1 MASTIIIKNG
11 AGGSTPSSLKQG
23 ELAIN
28 VDSGSLFYG
37 TSGSSNSVSSSFFF
51 QHVTASGEVSASKVI
66 ADTISG
72 GVGQNGLT
80 LIGNV
85 TASGIIDA
93 SPSKIVLGDLA
104 ANIAG
109 RTITL
114 DQTQTTALQFN
125 MQTGAHIVAST
136 DRFEITD
143 TPGNLSAQL
152 DVKGEITAS
161 GNISSSGTGSF
172 NHFFVSGEISGSVSA
187 SGTGSFTGG
196 VDAMDA
202 TGSFGYISASTD
214 ISASGIV
221 YGSQGRFPLR
231 VITDQVQVGTNI
243 VHDGDTTT
251 KIEFADSGGAIDFL
265 TEGSSRIDLNNQ
277 GVRLGGA
284 NSRVTTILDE
294 DNLASDSDTSLATQQ
309 SIKAYVDANAG
320 GVSGNTF
327 ATDLKVGRDAD
338 NLLDFTTDNQ
348 VTFRVSA
355 NDGVVM
361 KASGEI
367 EATSLDVSGDI
378 SSSATLLGRALT
390 LATNGVNALTIATDG
405 ALSASS
411 TLAGTALT
419 LGDDGINSL
428 TVDTKGHISASG
440 TGSFRALN
448 ITDDGVAKFNVDTNG
463 HVSASGFISSSSGL
477 KGRNLILATNGI
489 QKASIDTSGNI
500 AAEGTISSSGLL
512 SGTSLDIRTAGV
524 QKAAIDANGT
534 GSFLG
539 GIDAGANSATG
550 SFGYISASGDI
561 TCSGKI
567 TVSELVGHGS
577 DTILASDG
585 KISASNALLGN
596 SAQFAHNG
604 TNTLEID
611 TSGNLSTTGTL
622 TSTADISSS
631 AVLRANQI
639 LLANNG
645 INTLRVAN
653 TGAISA
659 SSTIQGT
666 AFTAQTNG
674 TTKATIDASGNA
686 DFEGNLD
693 VNGTTNLDD
702 VDIDGNVDLDGNLTM
717 GENSSGHTLSVF
729 GNSTGVNMTFNVSNN
744 DMLKLGDNTILGVG
758 AGNSAGTSDLEVV
771 HNGTDTIMNNKT
783 GRLVVTSSNAFDI
796 QASDTSFSGDVS
808 GSGTGSFVS
817 LNIKDQG
824 VLKASID
831 ANGVVT
837 GSVFHGT
844 QHILHSGTIY
854 INDDPLVQNSLYMGN
869 SVGNQDSNWNDPQAA
884 GGTLGSTST
893 VSISED
899 DTRWG
904 MILPFDV
911 SKVEIQCSIRP
922 GGACSGD
929 NFFVGLYTAAR
940 PNNSADAN
948 YNITLVAH
956 NDSTFQQGKYTTND
970 FTHTANLD
978 KGSLIFV
985 GIGSEDATAA
995 KNAPGILN
1003 VIITQR

>member
-80 LIGNV
+80 LIGDI
-85 TASGIIDA
+85 TSSGIIDA

-221 YGSQGRFPLR
+221 YGNQGRFPSR
-231 VITDQVQVGTNI
+231 VITDLVLVGTNI
-243 VHDGDTTT
+243 GHDGDTTT
-251 KIEFADSGGAIDFL
+251 KIEFADSGGVIDFL

-477 KGRNLILATNGI
+477 KGRNLI
-489 QKASIDTSGNI
+489 S
-500 AAEGTISSSGLL
+500 
-512 SGTSLDIRTAGV
+512 
-524 QKAAIDANGT
+524 
-534 GSFLG
+534 
-539 GIDAGANSATG
+539 
-550 SFGYISASGDI
+550 
-561 TCSGKI
+561 
-567 TVSELVGHGS
+567 
-577 DTILASDG
+577 
-585 KISASNALLGN
+585 
-596 SAQFAHNG
+596 
-604 TNTLEID
+604 
-611 TSGNLSTTGTL
+611 
-622 TSTADISSS
+622 
-631 AVLRANQI
+631 
-639 LLANNG
+639 
-645 INTLRVAN
+645 
-653 TGAISA
+653 
-659 SSTIQGT
+659 
-666 AFTAQTNG
+666 
-674 TTKATIDASGNA
+674 
-686 DFEGNLD
+686 
-693 VNGTTNLDD
+693 
-702 VDIDGNVDLDGNLTM
+702 
-717 GENSSGHTLSVF
+717 
-729 GNSTGVNMTFNVSNN
+729 
-744 DMLKLGDNTILGVG
+744 
-758 AGNSAGTSDLEVV
+758 
-771 HNGTDTIMNNKT
+771 
-783 GRLVVTSSNAFDI
+783 
-796 QASDTSFSGDVS
+796 
-808 GSGTGSFVS
+808 
-817 LNIKDQG
+817 
-824 VLKASID
+824 
-831 ANGVVT
+831 
-837 GSVFHGT
+837 
-844 QHILHSGTIY
+844 
-854 INDDPLVQNSLYMGN
+854 
-869 SVGNQDSNWNDPQAA
+869 
-884 GGTLGSTST
+884 
-893 VSISED
+893 
-899 DTRWG
+899 
-904 MILPFDV
+904 
-911 SKVEIQCSIRP
+911 
-922 GGACSGD
+922 
-929 NFFVGLYTAAR
+929 
-940 PNNSADAN
+940 
-948 YNITLVAH
+948 
-956 NDSTFQQGKYTTND
+956 QGK
-970 FTHTANLD
+970 
-978 KGSLIFV
+978 
-985 GIGSEDATAA
+985 
-995 KNAPGILN
+995 
-1003 VIITQR
+1003 